1 MNIYEFLLLALAVV
15 VLAILLII
23 RDAITVDGAKAKAA
37 LGSFSAR
44 FTGLFRRD
52 E

>member
-1 MNIYEFLLLALAVV
+1 MNIYEILVLALAVV

-37 LGSFSAR
+37 LQNVGARVRALFSRSA
-44 FTGLFRRD
+44 
-52 E
+52 

>member
-1 MNIYEFLLLALAVV
+1 MNIYEILLLALAVV

-37 LGSFSAR
+37 LQNVGARVRALFSRSA
-44 FTGLFRRD
+44 
-52 E
+52 